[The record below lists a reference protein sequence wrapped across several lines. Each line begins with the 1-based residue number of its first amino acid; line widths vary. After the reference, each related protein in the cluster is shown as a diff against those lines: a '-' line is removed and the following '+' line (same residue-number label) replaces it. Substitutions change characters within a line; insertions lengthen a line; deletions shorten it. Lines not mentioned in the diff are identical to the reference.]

1 MKSRTLFLALLICSI
16 SSAQTEDIFQNV
28 NELVKET
35 QRVISVE
42 KGQVIDTAYF
52 RTLFLP
58 TAHFSMVGQE
68 DGVFMQETMGLDE
81 FLTTL
86 TDEYYSMGY
95 HEEGMGEIVDEYN
108 GIAQVIQSFEGMDS
122 ENETGKGVNSYQLVY
137 SGGRWWIANMVWSM
151 SSDNGKDIPKKYI
164 NENQ

>member
-1 MKSRTLFLALLICSI
+1 MKSRTLFLALLICSVTI
-16 SSAQTEDIFQNV
+16 AQTKDIFQNV
-28 NELVKET
+28 TELVKET

-81 FLTTL
+81 FLETL
-86 TDEYYSMGY
+86 TDDYYSMGY
-95 HEEGMGEIVDEYN
+95 HEEGMGEIVEEFN
-108 GIAQVIQSFEGMDS
+108 GIAQVIQSFEGVDS

-137 SGGRWWIANMVWSM
+137 SNGRWWIANMVWSM
-151 SSDNGKDIPKKYI
+151 SSDNGKDIPKKYL